1 MMIKL
6 LIFVILLGCGN
17 DVLISNPSSPM
28 ETKEQHFFEIDML
41 NERDFPMEVDGDEYT
56 ITISSSHQTIFKMRA
71 STRSNK
77 TERITWT
84 TNKSYRWSNGLATD
98 DYPLVNPASYTK
110 DGYGFSMIGF
120 LSEMKNS
127 SVRIYG
133 HYNGLT
139 DSIVVHIK

>member
-28 ETKEQHFFEIDML
+28 ETKEQDFFEIDML
-41 NERDFPMEVDGDEYT
+41 NERGYPMEVDGDEYT
-56 ITISSSHQTIFKMRA
+56 ITISSSHQTIFKMKA

-84 TNKSYRWSNGLATD
+84 TNKSYRRSNGLAT
-98 DYPLVNPASYTK
+98 
-110 DGYGFSMIGF
+110 F
-120 LSEMKNS
+120 LPSI
-127 SVRIYG
+127 VRI
-133 HYNGLT
+133 
-139 DSIVVHIK
+139 